1 MKQIDIRKT
10 AEDSLAIYKG
20 QFRYW
25 SEKFILA
32 IEKNDE
38 TGIREANEGIDQAR
52 TRIHEFVEFLETL

>member
-32 IEKNDE
+32 IEKTMKQE
-38 TGIREANEGIDQAR
+38 LGKRMRG
-52 TRIHEFVEFLETL
+52 